1 MGAQRQNQK
10 RLWKLK
16 FAHIVSVSFR
26 SRCFINA
33 LPQRMDCRSSVKI
46 AYVNIIVNG
55 LLNKG
60 LLLLPWGGGKQPPFP
75 DADFDNKEPRE
86 VLDIMSRAK
95 RWLEERGYNITLRGT
110 YTQVR
115 EIKF

>member
-1 MGAQRQNQK
+1 METKICSHCK
-10 RLWKLK
+10 RE
-16 FAHIVSVSFR
+16 
-26 SRCFINA
+26 
-33 LPQRMDCRSSVKI
+33 LPLTMFHKRSS
-46 AYVNIIVNG
+46 AEDG
-55 LLNKG
+55 LQKQCKDCMREYNRQWASKQRASVVTV
-60 LLLLPWGGGKQPPFP
+60 GGGKQPPFP